1 MERCGRKLRFIG
13 RFMGEICDI
22 EMEGHLIDSLILTK
36 ALDKIMDMGGEFEI
50 KTFRIGEKKNDT
62 SYVQITIVGSDRS
75 HLDQI
80 LLELHSL
87 GARSVEIED
96 VTIGIAQA
104 DRVVPKGFY
113 TTTNHPTFVRYNGA
127 WVEVENNHMDG
138 LIVLDGDRARCV
150 LLGQIKKGDK
160 VVVGTLGVKVVP
172 PSRPREK
179 TFFSFMS
186 NEVSSERPSC
196 EIVKQL
202 AGEIISTKSSG
213 GKIAI
218 VCGPAVVHTG
228 AASSL
233 AQLIRDGYID
243 VLLAGN
249 AIAVHD
255 IERQLYGTSLG
266 MNCAGNATSGGHRN
280 HLYAISEIMAS
291 GSIKNA
297 IEEGKIKG
305 GIIYECIKKGIPYIL
320 AGSIRDDGPLPE
332 VITDTVVAKGAMEM
346 ALRGVDMAIMMSTM
360 LHSIAVG
367 NLLPS
372 YVKTICV
379 DINPSTVTKLMDRGS
394 AQAIGL
400 VTDIGIFLPQ
410 LVEEIG
416 KQKGHVVANSCNN
429 RNS

>member
-1 MERCGRKLRFIG
+1 MS
-13 RFMGEICDI
+13 EICDV

-62 SYVQITIVGSDRS
+62 SYVKIAVIGRDSS

-80 LLELHSL
+80 VLELHAL
-87 GARSVEIED
+87 GARLVEIED
-96 VTIGIAQA
+96 ARTQIAPR
-104 DRVVPKGFY
+104 DMVVPKGFY
-113 TTTNHPTFVRYNGA
+113 STTNHPTYVRYNGS
-127 WVEVENNHMDG
+127 WVEVENNHMDS
-138 LIVLDGDRARCV
+138 LIVLQDGRATCTPLGHIKEGDR
-150 LLGQIKKGDK
+150 
-160 VVVGTLGVKVVP
+160 VVVGTSGVKVVP
-172 PSRPREK
+172 PERPRQK

-186 NEVSSERPSC
+186 NEVSSERPSG
-196 EIVKQL
+196 EIIKQL
-202 AGEIISTKSSG
+202 AGEIINTKRAG
-213 GKIAI
+213 GKIAV

-228 AASSL
+228 AAPSL
-233 AQLIRDGYID
+233 AKLIRDGYVD

-249 AIAVHD
+249 AVAVHD
-255 IERQLYGTSLG
+255 IERQLFGTSLG

-291 GSIKNA
+291 GSIQSAMN
-297 IEEGKIKG
+297 EGKLKG
-305 GIIYECIKKGIPYIL
+305 GIIYECIKRGVPFIL

-332 VITDTVVAKGAMEM
+332 VITDTVKAKDAMEES
-346 ALRGVDMAIMMSTM
+346 LRGVDMTIMMSTM

-410 LVEEIG
+410 LVEEIE
-416 KQKGHVVANSCNN
+416 KQGTHEVAAGCAD